1 MAERKKYDYEDS
13 RLKAQKFVRYKEG
26 CKDSMTL
33 ISNHEYAPQVCIV
46 PLSTKLKDNPVHVKL
61 NPEDVKGYKLKAKS
75 DFIPEDMQ
83 TVSKGKIRGKTGYIP
98 KNSPVRDD
106 IDRSL
111 ILQLDLLSAARKM
124 IMEEVENGCEN
135 EEN

>member
-1 MAERKKYDYEDS
+1 M
-13 RLKAQKFVRYKEG
+13 
-26 CKDSMTL
+26 
-33 ISNHEYAPQVCIV
+33 
-46 PLSTKLKDNPVHVKL
+46 HVKL

-98 KNSPVRDD
+98 KDSPVRDN

>member
-1 MAERKKYDYEDS
+1 MH
-13 RLKAQKFVRYKEG
+13 
-26 CKDSMTL
+26 CP
-33 ISNHEYAPQVCIV
+33 I
-46 PLSTKLKDNPVHVKL
+46 STKLKDNPVHVKL